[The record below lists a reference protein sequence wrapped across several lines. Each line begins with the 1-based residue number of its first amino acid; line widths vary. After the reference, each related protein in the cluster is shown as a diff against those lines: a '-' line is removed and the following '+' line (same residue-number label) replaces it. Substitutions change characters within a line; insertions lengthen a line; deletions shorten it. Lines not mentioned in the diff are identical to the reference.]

1 MPRGLSLTRTR
12 LCSLTRL
19 LNLCVAPSHQESL
32 IQLEFICLESLFA
45 LLMGRHT
52 DGFGL
57 LQIEAGA
64 LFIVGLALSF
74 CNSGFSAPTGKEGN
88 SLWLMDLESEGKVVP
103 SKVLIFVFIS
113 LLYFTFDRS
122 WLSPLIIRLCQQQ

>member
-12 LCSLTRL
+12 LCSLIRL
-19 LNLCVAPSHQESL
+19 LNLFVAHQESL

-74 CNSGFSAPTGKEGN
+74 CSSGFSAPTGKEGN

-103 SKVLIFVFIS
+103 SKVLIFVFRS
-113 LLYFTFDRS
+113 LLYFTFD
-122 WLSPLIIRLCQQQ
+122 P